1 MELQEAFADYRYYL
15 QMNAHKSP
23 RTIVSYSHDLNDYL
37 TYLQELG
44 IHAAEEVRE
53 CDVQDYLIGM
63 SEEFRRA
70 CAAALAS
77 LSQRRADQDDLEQ
90 LWRQ

>member
-53 CDVQDYLIGM
+53 CDVRII
-63 SEEFRRA
+63 
-70 CAAALAS
+70 
-77 LSQRRADQDDLEQ
+77 
-90 LWRQ
+90 

>member
-37 TYLQELG
+37 TSSG
-44 IHAAEEVRE
+44 TGDPCGR
-53 CDVQDYLIGM
+53 GG
-63 SEEFRRA
+63 
-70 CAAALAS
+70 
-77 LSQRRADQDDLEQ
+77 QRM
-90 LWRQ
+90 